1 MSAFGVVDL
10 ELAAVEVGYVMM
22 VAVLTKTL
30 LTVTKRIE
38 RWRTARGVRQLWKVT
53 EQTHEE
59 HAEARDYRTNAAD
72 AANAMATCRPNWL
85 SRRRA
90 ERAAR
95 YVQKLEDAATMKS

>member
-1 MSAFGVVDL
+1 VSAFGVVDL
-10 ELAAVEVGYVMM
+10 ELAAVEVGYIVM

-38 RWRTARGVRQLWKVT
+38 RWRTARGVRQLWKT
-53 EQTHEE
+53 AEQDP
-59 HAEARDYRTNAAD
+59 APPAACDYRTNAANP
-72 AANAMATCRPNWL
+72 ANAAEPSRSSWL

-95 YVQKLEDAATMKS
+95 YVQKLEDEATMKG